1 MLNRRLAR
9 SLSCLLINTK
19 VAAIFDRFFF
29 SQKRSLHQFSL
40 STQPSVEHLREILG
54 DFSVKFNFHHM
65 YKRTCAVF
73 LAAADCHPKIV
84 IDWFDSVHLWE
95 DKLLLVLTPRNTS

>member
-1 MLNRRLAR
+1 
-9 SLSCLLINTK
+9 
-19 VAAIFDRFFF
+19 
-29 SQKRSLHQFSL
+29 
-40 STQPSVEHLREILG
+40 
-54 DFSVKFNFHHM
+54 M

-84 IDWFDSVHLWE
+84 IDWLDSVHLWE